1 MILLQGTLSNV
12 FNSHARAL
20 CLHSRMVQFL
30 WMELGCHWCPLRL
43 Q

>member
-1 MILLQGTLSNV
+1 MILLQENLSNV

-20 CLHSRMVQFL
+20 CLHSRMFHVL
-30 WMELGCHWCPLRL
+30 WMELGCYWYPFRL